1 MYCYRCS
8 VLHYKTLKSEKAKE
22 ELKLTEMDKK
32 LNLLNS
38 GYLIGKTKASLII
51 SRSPTVKILPAGT
64 ENSWSKTEPD
74 NLRDDTKFTRLA
86 ILYYRWRYFV
96 SSRSRL
102 FAYSFRRFCLY
113 GRRFGFSSETISS
126 IIRLLNKKVLTS
138 LP

>member
-64 ENSWSKTEPD
+64 ENSWSKTEP
-74 NLRDDTKFTRLA
+74 
-86 ILYYRWRYFV
+86 
-96 SSRSRL
+96 
-102 FAYSFRRFCLY
+102 
-113 GRRFGFSSETISS
+113 E
-126 IIRLLNKKVLTS
+126 
-138 LP
+138 